1 VSKALF
7 KAHVQSKMKA
17 EVMQDPLRFVNVDP
31 AYTRTLLDQRAAGK
45 KLALI
50 TNSDWIYTNTMMTAT
65 YEPYLPH
72 GMAWAD
78 LFDVVVVSACKPEF
92 FSTSRR
98 PVYEIATADGF
109 LREGFEFTP
118 GSAYAGG
125 NAKNVERCLGV
136 SGPEALYVGDHLFTD
151 VNMAKRGLSWRTC
164 LILQELEGEM
174 AGLGDGRPAA
184 QRLTRLLRKKDL
196 QAAYVNHLRA
206 RLLRLTPAAK
216 SDTSVTFSPSVSTV
230 GGHGA
235 LVDTDGGVGGGEEA
249 AVATTALAAAVT
261 AGESEGES
269 LHAERS
275 SLLEALKALEA
286 EVAESESEIL
296 RMVDVEGN
304 HVNAYWGYMSRAGF
318 ADKSHLMRQIEK
330 YADIYTS
337 RVSNLMPYSPY
348 KQFLCQRQS
357 LAHSTTSYS
366 GRPLMEHWQISAL
379 SEIEATTTLEGNE
392 SHDDAHESH
401 DA

>member
-1 VSKALF
+1 MQLYRAVSKALF

-125 NAKNVERCLGV
+125 RL
-136 SGPEALYVGDHLFTD
+136 
-151 VNMAKRGLSWRTC
+151 RTPS
-164 LILQELEGEM
+164 LR
-174 AGLGDGRPAA
+174 AGLIDWKAVAALSHARPLDSRHHA
-184 QRLTRLLRKKDL
+184 QATRR
-196 QAAYVNHLRA
+196 
-206 RLLRLTPAAK
+206 
-216 SDTSVTFSPSVSTV
+216 TSS
-230 GGHGA
+230 GA
-235 LVDTDGGVGGGEEA
+235 LACRGQRRSTW
-249 AVATTALAAAVT
+249 ATT
-261 AGESEGES
+261 
-269 LHAERS
+269 
-275 SLLEALKALEA
+275 SLL
-286 EVAESESEIL
+286 
-296 RMVDVEGN
+296 
-304 HVNAYWGYMSRAGF
+304 
-318 ADKSHLMRQIEK
+318 
-330 YADIYTS
+330 T
-337 RVSNLMPYSPY
+337 
-348 KQFLCQRQS
+348 
-357 LAHSTTSYS
+357 
-366 GRPLMEHWQISAL
+366 
-379 SEIEATTTLEGNE
+379 
-392 SHDDAHESH
+392 
-401 DA
+401 